1 MLDLAKAT
9 TFFASLLSLYWTAL
23 SAFFLPGLH
32 WQDRLL
38 LALAR
43 LSLTAALCLFSA
55 LIFGLPTRTHPDAH
69 LPLTS
74 TLPLQLF
81 FWAAP
86 ILALLFLASWYLTCG
101 APTFTTPTPPAANN
115 PTLPWLF

>member
-1 MLDLAKAT
+1 MLELAKAAA
-9 TFFASLLSLYWTAL
+9 FFASLLALYWTAI
-23 SAFFLPGLH
+23 SAFFIPGLH
-32 WQDRLL
+32 WQDRLF

-43 LSLTAALCLFSA
+43 LSLTAAICLLSG
-55 LIFGLPTRTHPDAH
+55 LIFRLPTGSNPDAH

-74 TLPLQLF
+74 TLPLRLF

-101 APTFTTPTPPAANN
+101 APTFTTHYPACS
-115 PTLPWLF
+115 

>member
-1 MLDLAKAT
+1 MLELAKAA
-9 TFFASLLSLYWTAL
+9 TFFASLLALYWTAL
-23 SAFFLPGLH
+23 SAFFLPGLD

-43 LSLTAALCLFSA
+43 LSLSAAVCLFSA
-55 LIFGLPTRTHPDAH
+55 LIFRLPTRTNPDAH

-74 TLPLQLF
+74 ALPLQLF

-86 ILALLFLASWYLTCG
+86 ILALLFLAAWYVTCG
-101 APTFTTPTPPAANN
+101 APTFLTPYPACR
-115 PTLPWLF
+115 